1 MKIVY
6 GCNGEGRGHAAR
18 TAALWPLLRVRHD
31 ITVWAPEGIDSFL
44 HEKCGGIQTR
54 AIPGLHFAHN
64 GHRILYFETVRKN
77 LPVIG
82 RYREIITTL
91 AREMK
96 EIGVQGVIS
105 DYEPL
110 TAMAAVKA
118 GIPLINLN
126 HPAVVLRSASLR
138 IDAISAKLVSSLM
151 SPPAQKNLICSF
163 YDGDVGPILRE
174 EVRNAVP
181 SRGEYILVYVK
192 ASSSDAVKN
201 ILKTFTDVDF
211 RFFPASEPAEDFV
224 TSLAG
229 CRAVIAPAGHQ
240 LLSEALYLKKPVLAI
255 PQEKQYEQRLN
266 ARMLKASG
274 WGRGTDL
281 SSLERDLRR
290 FLDEIDSYPGKASP
304 LYRFRTDD
312 YTEIT
317 ANMISEFLEAERR
330 REKPS
335 RRVSSHFFTYVPE
348 KIRYLRDLSA

>member
-31 ITVWAPEGIDSFL
+31 ITVWAPESIDSFL
-44 HEKCGGIQTR
+44 HEKCDGIQTR
-54 AIPGLHFAHN
+54 PIPGLHFAHN
-64 GHRILYFETVRKN
+64 GHRILYLETLKKN
-77 LPVIG
+77 LSIIG
-82 RYREIITTL
+82 NRRKIVTLL
-91 AREMK
+91 AREMR
-96 EIGVQGVIS
+96 ENGVQGVIS

-126 HPAVVLRSASLR
+126 HPSVVLRTASLR
-138 IDAISAKLVSSLM
+138 GDAISAKIVSSIM

-181 SRGEYILVYVK
+181 SRGDYILVYLK
-192 ASSSDAVKN
+192 ASSAEAVKST
-201 ILKTFTDVDF
+201 LKAFSDTEF
-211 RFFPASEPAEDFV
+211 RFFPDPSRDFID
-224 TSLAG
+224 SLAG
-229 CRAVIAPAGHQ
+229 CRAIIAPAGHQ

-281 SSLERDLRR
+281 SNLGKDLRK
-290 FLDEIDSYPGKASP
+290 FLDELDRYPRKASP

-312 YTEIT
+312 YTEVT
-317 ANMISEFLEAERR
+317 ANMISEFFET
-330 REKPS
+330 EKQKDRLS
-335 RRVSSHFFTYVPE
+335 KRVSSDFFTYVPE
-348 KIRYLRDLSA
+348 KIRYLRNLSA

>member
-18 TAALWPLLRVRHD
+18 TAALWPLLRVHHD
-31 ITVWAPEGIDSFL
+31 ITVWAPESIGSFL
-44 HEKCGGIQTR
+44 HEKCSGIQTR
-54 AIPGLHFAHN
+54 TIPGLHFAHN
-64 GHRILYFETVRKN
+64 GHRILYLETVKKN

-82 RYREIITTL
+82 NHRRIVTDL

-96 EIGVQGVIS
+96 EHGVQGVIS

-126 HPAVVLRSASLR
+126 HPAVVLRTASLR
-138 IDAISAKLVSSLM
+138 MDAISAKIVSSIM

-181 SRGEYILVYVK
+181 SRGDYVLVYVK
-192 ASSSDAVKN
+192 PSSSDAVKN
-201 ILKTFTDVDF
+201 VLKAFGDIEF
-211 RFFPASEPAEDFV
+211 RFFPDPERDFV
-224 TSLAG
+224 QSLAG
-229 CRAVIAPAGHQ
+229 CRAIIAPAGHQ

-281 SSLERDLRR
+281 SNLEKDLKK
-290 FLDEIDSYPGKASP
+290 FLGELDSYPKKASP

-312 YTEIT
+312 YTEVT
-317 ANMISEFLEAERR
+317 AALIREFFESERQK
-330 REKPS
+330 EKPS
-335 RRVSSHFFTYVPE
+335 KRVSSDFFTYVPE
-348 KIRYLRDLSA
+348 KIRYLRSLSA